1 VEERFSASP
10 FPNDSDPAESAAP
23 REQAQA
29 RLAIWLVEDSA
40 TDAFVIG
47 EVLRHCRMP
56 FDLTVMTDGDAALV
70 RLQRAEAGDPGTVPD
85 LVLLDLNLPKV
96 SGIQVL
102 AALRQSQRCATV
114 PVVVVTS
121 SDSAGDMKAIGEL
134 GVTAYFRKP
143 HSLDAFMS
151 LSEVIKGAIGRS

>member
-1 VEERFSASP
+1 MV
-10 FPNDSDPAESAAP
+10 
-23 REQAQA
+23 
-29 RLAIWLVEDSA
+29 WLVEDSA

-47 EVLRHCRMP
+47 EVLRHCQIP

-70 RLQRAEAGDPGTVPD
+70 RLKRADAGDLSTLPD
-85 LVLLDLNLPKV
+85 LVLLDLNLPKIP
-96 SGIQVL
+96 GIQVL
-102 AALRQSQRCATV
+102 AQLRKSQSCASV

-121 SDSAGDMKAIGEL
+121 SDSAGDVKATTEL

-151 LSEVIKGAIGRS
+151 LSEVIKAAVGK

>member
-1 VEERFSASP
+1 MEQEGR
-10 FPNDSDPAESAAP
+10 PAEQKQP
-23 REQAQA
+23 RAIT
-29 RLAIWLVEDSA
+29 IWLVEDST

-47 EVLRHCRMP
+47 EVLRHSRIP
-56 FDLTVMTDGDAALV
+56 FNLTVMTDGDAALV
-70 RLQRAEAGDPGTVPD
+70 RLHRVEAGDLSAIPD

-102 AALRQSQRCATV
+102 AALRHSPSCGAV

-121 SDSAGDMKAIGEL
+121 SDSASDMKAIGDL
-134 GVTAYFRKP
+134 GVTSYFRKP

-151 LSEVIKGAIGRS
+151 LSEVIKGALMR

>member
-1 VEERFSASP
+1 
-10 FPNDSDPAESAAP
+10 
-23 REQAQA
+23 
-29 RLAIWLVEDSA
+29 
-40 TDAFVIG
+40 VIG
-47 EVLRHCRMP
+47 EALRHCRIP

-70 RLQRAEAGDPGTVPD
+70 RIQRAEAGDSSSVPD

-102 AALRQSQRCATV
+102 AALRQSQSCGAV

-121 SDSAGDMKAIGEL
+121 SDSASDMKAIGDL
-134 GVTAYFRKP
+134 GVTSYFRKP

-151 LSEVIKGAIGRS
+151 LSEVIKGAIAKG